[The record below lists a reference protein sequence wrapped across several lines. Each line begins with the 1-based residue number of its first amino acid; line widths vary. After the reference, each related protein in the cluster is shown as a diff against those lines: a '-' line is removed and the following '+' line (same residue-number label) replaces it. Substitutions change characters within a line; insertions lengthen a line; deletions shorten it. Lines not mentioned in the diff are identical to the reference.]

1 MSLSLVNWIVSLP
14 DVSSLVCPARA
25 EGGGGCRGR
34 WFPRGCPSSWSL
46 GVVGGRWAWES
57 GNGEGAEALAYRV
70 LEEVSTLSPWVAAFL
85 ANSGQLTANCLAN
98 SCGQFPRGQVLKP
111 ALLWAVGA
119 SLSKAPLET
128 LPTHFPAWRPG
139 CSRTSSPTL
148 LWSSPPSVAAGA
160 TYLRGTL
167 LMRCRKSGSSLVTF
181 LVSSPPK
188 ENLHTLACPWA

>member
-70 LEEVSTLSPWVAAFL
+70 LEEVSTLSPWVAAFP
-85 ANSGQLTANCLAN
+85 ANQFVVSSLGDRFSSQL
-98 SCGQFPRGQVLKP
+98 SCGLWEQVFPRP
-111 ALLWAVGA
+111 PWR
-119 SLSKAPLET
+119 LSP
-128 LPTHFPAWRPG
+128 H
-139 CSRTSSPTL
+139 TS
-148 LWSSPPSVAAGA
+148 
-160 TYLRGTL
+160 LRGDLAAAEPLPRLCFGPHPLRWL
-167 LMRCRKSGSSLVTF
+167 LGPLT
-181 LVSSPPK
+181 
-188 ENLHTLACPWA
+188 